1 MSLEITTN
9 ETTSTVSV
17 IPASKVSVWAKDG
30 YGNLLP
36 VQSIVDKLDPGV
48 YIPKASLSGIS
59 LKRVSLSTKTA
70 AVSLSNDLT
79 QAIIAEIDT
88 YVGNKEAFVMHSIPL
103 QKNVLILGNK
113 NEGKSTLLYSLIKQI
128 TNTKG
133 VVLLPSDPL
142 ITKQA
147 LQYIKNIDPELNPI
161 LCIDD
166 LDKYIEKNGLEQVSS
181 LLADKNIIIATSSVP
196 LKELLNIKKIAPLT
210 LTDKENYLKFRFPYV
225 DIKDVFSSILTEI
238 GTSIKTVSELETIG
252 FLLLAHN
259 VKPSEIVNKYRPI
272 TEDKTPVPLVVEKPK
287 RKKIL
292 KQLFLDSNG
301 ALKTIVEE
309 EVDDVLV
316 VSEDSSDG
324 NS

>member
-1 MSLEITTN
+1 MC
-9 ETTSTVSV
+9 TVC
-17 IPASKVSVWAKDG
+17 PD
-30 YGNLLP
+30 
-36 VQSIVDKLDPGV
+36 
-48 YIPKASLSGIS
+48 
-59 LKRVSLSTKTA
+59 
-70 AVSLSNDLT
+70 
-79 QAIIAEIDT
+79 E
-88 YVGNKEAFVMHSIPL
+88 
-103 QKNVLILGNK
+103 
-113 NEGKSTLLYSLIKQI
+113 
-128 TNTKG
+128 
-133 VVLLPSDPL
+133 
-142 ITKQA
+142 
-147 LQYIKNIDPELNPI
+147 NIFL
-161 LCIDD
+161 
-166 LDKYIEKNGLEQVSS
+166 S
-181 LLADKNIIIATSSVP
+181 LLLS
-196 LKELLNIKKIAPLT
+196 LLLLLLLNIKKIAPLT